1 MLVFDLPRMPTY
13 HTRPMP
19 EGWSKPRELAK
30 LADKRAQFAFEIPV
44 GELPGLPEEFSLA
57 DGPVQVSLQFGRE
70 RGLPVVHV
78 QLHAVLTPRC
88 QRCLSPM
95 RLPVAADSRLA
106 LVESEAEA
114 AAVPEEFETFLVA
127 DGHCTL
133 AALAAEELLLALPI
147 VPRHRPEE
155 RCIGAGAVAGD
166 EALVERAAPAEPTQR
181 PFADLRALLGRD
193 KS

>member
-1 MLVFDLPRMPTY
+1 
-13 HTRPMP
+13 MP

-30 LADKRAQFAFEIPV
+30 LADQRAHFEFEIPV

-57 DGPVQVSLQFGRE
+57 EGPVHVALQFGRE
-70 RGLPVVHV
+70 QGQAVAHV
-78 QLHAVLTPRC
+78 ELHAVLTPLC

-106 LVESEAEA
+106 LVESEAQA
-114 AAVPEEFETFLVA
+114 AAVPEEFETFLA
-127 DGHCTL
+127 AGGQCTL

-147 VPRHRPEE
+147 VPRHGPAE
-155 RCIGAGAVAGD
+155 RCRGAGAIAEGEVVA
-166 EALVERAAPAEPTQR
+166 ERAAPAEPTQR

>member
-1 MLVFDLPRMPTY
+1 MPTY

-44 GELPGLPEEFSLA
+44 GELPGIPEEFSLA
-57 DGPVQVSLQFGRE
+57 DGPAQVALQFGRE
-70 RGLPVVHV
+70 RGLAVAHV
-78 QLHAVLTPRC
+78 RLHAVLTPQC

-106 LVESEAEA
+106 LVESEAQA
-114 AAVPEEFETFLVA
+114 AAVPEEFETFLAA

-147 VPRHRPEE
+147 VPRHGPEE
-155 RCIGAGAVAGD
+155 RCMGAGDAAVA
-166 EALVERAAPAEPTQR
+166 EPAVPGEPTQR